1 MKRLLTLAMFMLYS
15 LFSIFAQ
22 YSGSGSG
29 TENDPYLILNP
40 IQLNQMR
47 NFLNKSDVY
56 FKLMADIDL
65 TEFLEDENPNQGWLP
80 VGTESAPFKGVLD
93 GNGRTI
99 SGLWIA
105 RSSAD
110 YVGLFGYVARATI
123 KSLNIKDVDIVGNQN
138 VGVLSGYSE
147 DVTINHISLTGKIK
161 GNMSV
166 GGCIGASLDSP
177 EASDVSSL
185 VDVVGGDYTGG
196 LIGRILRLKSYSFAT
211 CRVQS
216 RIMGANYVGGIV
228 GGIDS
233 GAGSLTECSFI
244 GRVVGSSCVGGVVG
258 RCDVNNNVM
267 MLQQCNASAD
277 VICNG
282 DYSGGLMGFCNSW
295 TINSSKT
302 NMICCYFNGAIKGQN
317 YTGGLI
323 GYFKGDGI
331 VKSYSRGSISG
342 AECVGGLL
350 GKSLSCKLQS
360 NVSIVN
366 TIKATAGKVGR
377 IYGVAERTSC
387 GQMGTSLENKS
398 YNRTIVIS
406 QGVSQNIT
414 DDLQNGTG
422 VSATTL
428 KLKAT
433 YVGIGWDFNDI
444 WDIQET
450 ECYPY
455 FKSQT
460 TPPVIQSQVVSGATI
475 VSGKCID
482 GGKIVLEIDGEK
494 QQMESTGHSFLF
506 TVNPL
511 QAGHEVRVSAKAEG
525 KEQSYYTT
533 EVVSFIG
540 KGTADDP
547 YQISTAADLTQVYRN
562 GYYKLMND
570 IDLSDYI
577 DNYCSSEGWE
587 SIGRDGSE
595 TIYIDGDGHKVTGLW
610 CNTARNNTGLFSC
623 FANGYIKNL
632 TVETASGKQ
641 VKGGANTGILIG
653 KMINGTIENCL
664 VSGSLGDGTPV
675 GGIVGMMDNG
685 SLLKC
690 RAEVSINTTSSTSYI
705 GGLVG
710 EITAGEIDQ
719 CYTNGTLTAAGSE
732 SYVGGLVG
740 KNYSLISNCYSD
752 ASIHSSYNAAGLV
765 AYNYGVVEKSYS
777 TGNLFSNNYAAG
789 VIGYNDGSNAVVKN
803 CAAMN
808 SKIDVVY
815 ESQQVQQSGGYGQ
828 RIIGGIKNEAP
839 APELNNYALKTMQL
853 SVNDIAQNVYDDIM
867 NGIAKTSAEM
877 MSAAVYTT
885 LGWDFSSVWSIVEG
899 SQYPRLQWEFNLNP
913 VTDIAF
919 DNNTLIVEIDK
930 QGTITANVR
939 PANASVKELSWSS
952 DNESVATVED
962 GVVTGIAIGQ
972 AAITATATDGSGV
985 TATCDV
991 TVVASKEVAIAEL
1004 QAIVDEAQSLYDNSI
1019 EGESVG
1025 EYVVGSRAA
1034 LLAVIN
1040 DVQSRISSTMSYDD
1054 ISACTS
1060 DINVAIAEF
1069 QSKKV
1074 TAGEDTD
1081 ISTLQNVIYIDKV
1094 EAQSG
1099 SQMNL
1104 SIKMKN
1110 NANIRSFQFDLYL
1123 PEGVTAVKNAKGR
1136 IMGSLNSG
1144 RLPED
1149 DEHTLTMAV
1158 QPDGAIRFL
1167 CGSQYDETF
1176 AGTDGEIAS
1185 LQVNISE
1192 DMDEGDYPII
1202 LKSIRLSETD
1212 ISKFYDTPFVK
1223 TTLTISNYILGDING
1238 DGIVNVTDYTGVAN
1252 HILGFA
1258 QSGFN
1263 TKAADV
1269 NTDNVINVS
1278 DYTGVANIILS
1289 GNVYGQSNAVRAMM
1303 PTVKRTPTDLSTL
1316 NNIIYVEPMTVAKGT
1331 QATLSFQMKNNTDI
1345 RSFQFDLY
1353 LPEGVTAVTN
1363 SNGRIM
1369 ASLSSGRLPEDD
1381 EHTLTMA
1388 FQPNGAI
1395 RFLCGSQY
1403 DESFTGTD
1411 GEIATLQVLISDSMN
1426 DGDYPIIIK
1435 DMRLSKT
1442 DINQY
1447 FDSDNIETTLTVGD
1461 NTVVLDENSTEVP
1474 VATSGDVN
1482 IKVKRTINANEWS
1495 TICLPFDMTESQ
1507 LKEAFGEDVE
1517 LSEFDS
1523 YDAEYDAD
1531 DNVTSI
1537 VVNFSPVNLTEGLY
1551 ANTPYIIRTK
1561 SDISEFNVTATINPD
1576 EENALVEYDN
1586 GKTGKRREVYGTFY
1600 GTYHANT
1607 IVPANALFISG
1618 NNFYYSTGLTKMKA
1632 FRAYFEFEDVL
1643 SSVDGS
1649 ATIRMSMDRE
1659 LTGISDVL
1667 RAAPTDAYYDL
1678 QGRRVLRPSKGVY
1691 IYQGKKIYVK

>member
-1 MKRLLTLAMFMLYS
+1 M
-15 LFSIFAQ
+15 
-22 YSGSGSG
+22 
-29 TENDPYLILNP
+29 
-40 IQLNQMR
+40 
-47 NFLNKSDVY
+47 
-56 FKLMADIDL
+56 
-65 TEFLEDENPNQGWLP
+65 
-80 VGTESAPFKGVLD
+80 
-93 GNGRTI
+93 
-99 SGLWIA
+99 
-105 RSSAD
+105 
-110 YVGLFGYVARATI
+110 
-123 KSLNIKDVDIVGNQN
+123 
-138 VGVLSGYSE
+138 
-147 DVTINHISLTGKIK
+147 
-161 GNMSV
+161 
-166 GGCIGASLDSP
+166 
-177 EASDVSSL
+177 
-185 VDVVGGDYTGG
+185 
-196 LIGRILRLKSYSFAT
+196 
-211 CRVQS
+211 
-216 RIMGANYVGGIV
+216 
-228 GGIDS
+228 
-233 GAGSLTECSFI
+233 
-244 GRVVGSSCVGGVVG
+244 
-258 RCDVNNNVM
+258 
-267 MLQQCNASAD
+267 
-277 VICNG
+277 
-282 DYSGGLMGFCNSW
+282 
-295 TINSSKT
+295 
-302 NMICCYFNGAIKGQN
+302 
-317 YTGGLI
+317 
-323 GYFKGDGI
+323 
-331 VKSYSRGSISG
+331 
-342 AECVGGLL
+342 
-350 GKSLSCKLQS
+350 
-360 NVSIVN
+360 
-366 TIKATAGKVGR
+366 
-377 IYGVAERTSC
+377 
-387 GQMGTSLENKS
+387 
-398 YNRTIVIS
+398 
-406 QGVSQNIT
+406 
-414 DDLQNGTG
+414 
-422 VSATTL
+422 
-428 KLKAT
+428 
-433 YVGIGWDFNDI
+433 
-444 WDIQET
+444 
-450 ECYPY
+450 
-455 FKSQT
+455 
-460 TPPVIQSQVVSGATI
+460 
-475 VSGKCID
+475 
-482 GGKIVLEIDGEK
+482 
-494 QQMESTGHSFLF
+494 
-506 TVNPL
+506 
-511 QAGHEVRVSAKAEG
+511 
-525 KEQSYYTT
+525 
-533 EVVSFIG
+533 
-540 KGTADDP
+540 
-547 YQISTAADLTQVYRN
+547 
-562 GYYKLMND
+562 
-570 IDLSDYI
+570 
-577 DNYCSSEGWE
+577 
-587 SIGRDGSE
+587 
-595 TIYIDGDGHKVTGLW
+595 
-610 CNTARNNTGLFSC
+610 
-623 FANGYIKNL
+623 
-632 TVETASGKQ
+632 
-641 VKGGANTGILIG
+641 
-653 KMINGTIENCL
+653 
-664 VSGSLGDGTPV
+664 
-675 GGIVGMMDNG
+675 
-685 SLLKC
+685 
-690 RAEVSINTTSSTSYI
+690 
-705 GGLVG
+705 
-710 EITAGEIDQ
+710 
-719 CYTNGTLTAAGSE
+719 
-732 SYVGGLVG
+732 
-740 KNYSLISNCYSD
+740 
-752 ASIHSSYNAAGLV
+752 
-765 AYNYGVVEKSYS
+765 
-777 TGNLFSNNYAAG
+777 
-789 VIGYNDGSNAVVKN
+789 
-803 CAAMN
+803 
-808 SKIDVVY
+808 
-815 ESQQVQQSGGYGQ
+815 
-828 RIIGGIKNEAP
+828 
-839 APELNNYALKTMQL
+839 
-853 SVNDIAQNVYDDIM
+853 
-867 NGIAKTSAEM
+867 
-877 MSAAVYTT
+877 
-885 LGWDFSSVWSIVEG
+885 
-899 SQYPRLQWEFNLNP
+899 
-913 VTDIAF
+913 
-919 DNNTLIVEIDK
+919 
-930 QGTITANVR
+930 
-939 PANASVKELSWSS
+939 
-952 DNESVATVED
+952 
-962 GVVTGIAIGQ
+962 
-972 AAITATATDGSGV
+972 
-985 TATCDV
+985 
-991 TVVASKEVAIAEL
+991 
-1004 QAIVDEAQSLYDNSI
+1004 
-1019 EGESVG
+1019 
-1025 EYVVGSRAA
+1025 
-1034 LLAVIN
+1034 
-1040 DVQSRISSTMSYDD
+1040 
-1054 ISACTS
+1054 
-1060 DINVAIAEF
+1060 
-1069 QSKKV
+1069 
-1074 TAGEDTD
+1074 
-1081 ISTLQNVIYIDKV
+1081 

-1158 QPDGAIRFL
+1158 QSDGAIRFL

-1426 DGDYPIIIK
+1426 EGNYPIIIK

-1474 VATSGDVN
+1474 VATSGDVD
-1482 IKVKRTINANEWS
+1482 IKVKRTIYANEWS
-1495 TICLPFDMTESQ
+1495 TICLPFDMTETQ
-1507 LKEAFGEDVE
+1507 LKEAFGDDVE

-1561 SDISEFNVTATINPD
+1561 SDISEFDVTATINPD

-1649 ATIRMSMDRE
+1649 ATIRMSMDRD

-1667 RAAPTDAYYDL
+1667 QDAPADTYYDL

>member
-1 MKRLLTLAMFMLYS
+1 MKYLKIILFFFFAMVFAGQIHALDWEVKEVDGIMYRLWAAD
-15 LFSIFAQ
+15 SIATVVSPVGRVDNPYTY
-22 YSGSGSG
+22 YSGMVNIPSSF
-29 TENDPYLILNP
+29 TYEWQNYTVVAIENKAFFGQQKITTVIIPKTVESIGDHAFEGI
-40 IQLNQMR
+40 
-47 NFLNKSDVY
+47 ST
-56 FKLMADIDL
+56 L
-65 TEFLEDENPNQGWLP
+65 TSVVFPA
-80 VGTESAPFKGVLD
+80 SGVLE
-93 GNGRTI
+93 TI
-99 SGLWIA
+99 GKAAFKSCSM
-105 RSSAD
+105 RS
-110 YVGLFGYVARATI
+110 I
-123 KSLNIKDVDIVGNQN
+123 KLPNSLLSIGEEAFMYCKQLQSVQCGDNIETLGAN
-138 VGVLSGYSE
+138 VFQGC
-147 DVTINHISLTGKIK
+147 ISLTEIVFPQSLKTLGDHAFWECKALK
-161 GNMSV
+161 KVTMNDGLET
-166 GGCIGASLDSP
+166 IGHEAFLQCDYLD
-177 EASDVSSL
+177 
-185 VDVVGGDYTGG
+185 
-196 LIGRILRLKSYSFAT
+196 
-211 CRVQS
+211 
-216 RIMGANYVGGIV
+216 
-228 GGIDS
+228 
-233 GAGSLTECSFI
+233 
-244 GRVVGSSCVGGVVG
+244 GVVIPNTVKKIEFDAF
-258 RCDVNNNVM
+258 RWCLN
-267 MLQQCNASAD
+267 LTS
-277 VICNG
+277 IEIP
-282 DYSGGLMGFCNSW
+282 NSVEE
-295 TINSSKT
+295 
-302 NMICCYFNGAIKGQN
+302 
-317 YTGGLI
+317 I
-323 GYFKGDGI
+323 GYGI
-331 VKSYSRGSISG
+331 FRY
-342 AECVGGLL
+342 C
-350 GKSLSCKLQS
+350 
-360 NVSIVN
+360 
-366 TIKATAGKVGR
+366 T
-377 IYGVAERTSC
+377 
-387 GQMGTSLENKS
+387 
-398 YNRTIVIS
+398 
-406 QGVSQNIT
+406 
-414 DDLQNGTG
+414 
-422 VSATTL
+422 
-428 KLKAT
+428 KLKNVKLSNSIKEIPSWA
-433 YVGIGWDFNDI
+433 F
-444 WDIQET
+444 E
-450 ECYPY
+450 
-455 FKSQT
+455 QT
-460 TPPVIQSQVVSGATI
+460 AIEYI
-475 VSGKCID
+475 
-482 GGKIVLEIDGEK
+482 EIPD
-494 QQMESTGHSFLF
+494 
-506 TVNPL
+506 
-511 QAGHEVRVSAKAEG
+511 
-525 KEQSYYTT
+525 
-533 EVVSFIG
+533 
-540 KGTADDP
+540 
-547 YQISTAADLTQVYRN
+547 
-562 GYYKLMND
+562 
-570 IDLSDYI
+570 
-577 DNYCSSEGWE
+577 
-587 SIGRDGSE
+587 
-595 TIYIDGDGHKVTGLW
+595 
-610 CNTARNNTGLFSC
+610 
-623 FANGYIKNL
+623 
-632 TVETASGKQ
+632 
-641 VKGGANTGILIG
+641 
-653 KMINGTIENCL
+653 
-664 VSGSLGDGTPV
+664 
-675 GGIVGMMDNG
+675 
-685 SLLKC
+685 
-690 RAEVSINTTSSTSYI
+690 
-705 GGLVG
+705 
-710 EITAGEIDQ
+710 
-719 CYTNGTLTAAGSE
+719 
-732 SYVGGLVG
+732 
-740 KNYSLISNCYSD
+740 
-752 ASIHSSYNAAGLV
+752 
-765 AYNYGVVEKSYS
+765 
-777 TGNLFSNNYAAG
+777 
-789 VIGYNDGSNAVVKN
+789 
-803 CAAMN
+803 
-808 SKIDVVY
+808 
-815 ESQQVQQSGGYGQ
+815 
-828 RIIGGIKNEAP
+828 
-839 APELNNYALKTMQL
+839 
-853 SVNDIAQNVYDDIM
+853 
-867 NGIAKTSAEM
+867 
-877 MSAAVYTT
+877 
-885 LGWDFSSVWSIVEG
+885 
-899 SQYPRLQWEFNLNP
+899 P
-913 VTDIAF
+913 VTDILPFAF
-919 DNNTLIVEIDK
+919 RDCSQLKEIKWGNSLKNIGQEAFENTNIKTLILPKPLYRIGELAFTNCDSLTEVTIPSTTSQIIDNAFSDCSQLKTVYNLSLTPQAIPYTNCPFAFCDNPVEVHVYEGYKEAYEPQTGWSEAVRQGFVVILDDLPAIKATSLTLDEPSYICLVGEQGQATPNILPENAYCDVLSWSSSDESILYIDEFTGQFIGLEEGAVTITATTTDGTNLQATALVYVSKNDSIVVSGISLKNSSLTIGVGK
-930 QGTITANVR
+930 QVTITANVQ
-939 PANASVKELSWSS
+939 PANASVKELAWTS
-952 DNESVATVED
+952 DNEAVATVAN
-962 GVVTGIAIGQ
+962 GVVTGVALGQ
-972 AAITATATDGSGV
+972 ATITATATDGSGV
-985 TATCDV
+985 AASCEVNVENSKAGNYYLVNAYVSLSNTLTVNSDLSNVSAAYSDATNAKLSNKGFNANVTGAKANPNYIWSIEEAGSTSDGKSLYTIKNFAHNAYLNNTKAANSYYAMTANADEAGKFVVSTSEVVPGFVCFANTLASDATKKFLYADSGSKIKNFVATGASGSWYLVPVSDETIVAIGQAGLTVLTTDVTLNESSLTLTNAGDTAKLQATVSPSNATYKSVTWTSSNTEVATVNSSGVVTAVGNGTATITVTTADGSNKTSSCEVTVNMPVQATGVTLNQTSLTLTSEGQVAKLQATVLPSDAPIKSVTWTSSNPSVATVNSNGLVTAVSNGEATITVTTADGSNKTATCEVVVNIPMQATGVTLNQSSLSLTSIGDTVTLIATVSPDSAMDKSVIWTSSNTEVATIDSNGMVTAIANGTAIITVTTADGSNKTATCEV
-991 TVVASKEVAIAEL
+991 TVTSQENEPT
-1004 QAIVDEAQSLYDNSI
+1004 VD
-1019 EGESVG
+1019 
-1025 EYVVGSRAA
+1025 
-1034 LLAVIN
+1034 
-1040 DVQSRISSTMSYDD
+1040 
-1054 ISACTS
+1054 
-1060 DINVAIAEF
+1060 
-1069 QSKKV
+1069 
-1074 TAGEDTD
+1074 EDTD

-1158 QPDGAIRFL
+1158 QSDGAIRFL

-1426 DGDYPIIIK
+1426 EGNYPIIIK

-1474 VATSGDVN
+1474 VATSGDVD
-1482 IKVKRTINANEWS
+1482 IKVKRTIYANEWS
-1495 TICLPFDMTESQ
+1495 TICLPFDMTETQ
-1507 LKEAFGEDVE
+1507 LKEAFGDDVE

-1561 SDISEFNVTATINPD
+1561 SDISEFDVTATINPD

-1649 ATIRMSMDRE
+1649 ATIRMSMDRD

-1667 RAAPTDAYYDL
+1667 QDAPADTYYDL

>member
-1 MKRLLTLAMFMLYS
+1 MEKIVLLIKNWRILIFFLLCSMPIRLCAGLGFTFSVDS
-15 LFSIFAQ
+15 LSYWASDEEPIAILKGIKNQ
-22 YSGSGSG
+22 SYTG
-29 TENDPYLILNP
+29 TVNVPSTVTYNEKTYT
-40 IQLNQMR
+40 
-47 NFLNKSDVY
+47 V
-56 FKLMADIDL
+56 
-65 TEFLEDENPNQGWLP
+65 
-80 VGTESAPFKGVLD
+80 VGINETAFKGKY
-93 GNGRTI
+93 I
-99 SGLWIA
+99 SGIVIPA
-105 RSSAD
+105 T
-110 YVGLFGYVARATI
+110 VKEIGYKAFQYCANLKFVVFAPNSQLERIERATFENSGLTSI
-123 KSLNIKDVDIVGNQN
+123 TIPKSVKYIGEHAFHETQLKSIKGCEGVEIIDQSAFGGCNSLIEFTLPKSLKEIGYKAFWNCNKLRKIVINEGLETIGDGAFMQCTE
-138 VGVLSGYSE
+138 LAE
-147 DVTINHISLTGKIK
+147 VTIPNTVKEIRTEAFYGSLKLKSINIPNSVEKIGDRAFRYCTGLKEIIFGENLK
-161 GNMSV
+161 E
-166 GGCIGASLDSP
+166 IGANAF
-177 EASDVSSL
+177 EQAAIEEL
-185 VDVVGGDYTGG
+185 V
-196 LIGRILRLKSYSFAT
+196 IP
-211 CRVQS
+211 
-216 RIMGANYVGGIV
+216 
-228 GGIDS
+228 
-233 GAGSLTECSFI
+233 
-244 GRVVGSSCVGGVVG
+244 
-258 RCDVNNNVM
+258 NNVKKI
-267 MLQQCNASAD
+267 SAYAFLSCESLKN
-277 VICNG
+277 VV
-282 DYSGGLMGFCNSW
+282 W
-295 TINSSKT
+295 
-302 NMICCYFNGAIKGQN
+302 
-317 YTGGLI
+317 
-323 GYFKGDGI
+323 
-331 VKSYSRGSISG
+331 
-342 AECVGGLL
+342 
-350 GKSLSCKLQS
+350 GKSLTYIGAGAFGFTALNKVVLQEPLVTIESAAFGHCTELTEITIPSTVTSISNGAFSDSYKLKDVYNLALLPQTINQRHIFDGCNLPV
-360 NVSIVN
+360 NVHVYEGLKDLYESTTGWNLEIQAGTIVIIDDVPLQKATSIVIDN
-366 TIKATAGKVGR
+366 EPYYCKIGGEGKATATILPQNVATHLLSWSSSDESVLYIDEFSGTFFGLSE
-377 IYGVAERTSC
+377 GVA
-387 GQMGTSLENKS
+387 
-398 YNRTIVIS
+398 TI
-406 QGVSQNIT
+406 T
-414 DDLQNGTG
+414 
-422 VSATTL
+422 ATTTDGSNL
-428 KLKAT
+428 QASAIV
-433 YVGIGWDFNDI
+433 YVSENDTMTNIGNNSI
-444 WDIQET
+444 A
-450 ECYPY
+450 
-455 FKSQT
+455 
-460 TPPVIQSQVVSGATI
+460 VSGI
-475 VSGKCID
+475 IFD
-482 GGKIVLEIDGEK
+482 N
-494 QQMESTGHSFLF
+494 ST
-506 TVNPL
+506 
-511 QAGHEVRVSAKAEG
+511 
-525 KEQSYYTT
+525 
-533 EVVSFIG
+533 
-540 KGTADDP
+540 
-547 YQISTAADLTQVYRN
+547 
-562 GYYKLMND
+562 
-570 IDLSDYI
+570 
-577 DNYCSSEGWE
+577 
-587 SIGRDGSE
+587 
-595 TIYIDGDGHKVTGLW
+595 
-610 CNTARNNTGLFSC
+610 
-623 FANGYIKNL
+623 L
-632 TVETASGKQ
+632 TVEVGKQ
-641 VKGGANTGILIG
+641 
-653 KMINGTIENCL
+653 
-664 VSGSLGDGTPV
+664 D
-675 GGIVGMMDNG
+675 
-685 SLLKC
+685 
-690 RAEVSINTTSSTSYI
+690 
-705 GGLVG
+705 
-710 EITAGEIDQ
+710 
-719 CYTNGTLTAAGSE
+719 
-732 SYVGGLVG
+732 
-740 KNYSLISNCYSD
+740 
-752 ASIHSSYNAAGLV
+752 
-765 AYNYGVVEKSYS
+765 
-777 TGNLFSNNYAAG
+777 
-789 VIGYNDGSNAVVKN
+789 
-803 CAAMN
+803 
-808 SKIDVVY
+808 
-815 ESQQVQQSGGYGQ
+815 
-828 RIIGGIKNEAP
+828 
-839 APELNNYALKTMQL
+839 
-853 SVNDIAQNVYDDIM
+853 
-867 NGIAKTSAEM
+867 
-877 MSAAVYTT
+877 
-885 LGWDFSSVWSIVEG
+885 
-899 SQYPRLQWEFNLNP
+899 
-913 VTDIAF
+913 
-919 DNNTLIVEIDK
+919 
-930 QGTITANVR
+930 TITAIVQ
-939 PANASVKELSWSS
+939 PDNASVKHLVWSS
-952 DNESVATVED
+952 DNETVATVEN
-962 GVVTGIAIGQ
+962 GIVTGVSAGS
-972 AAITATATDGSGV
+972 ATITATASDNSGV
-985 TATCDV
+985 TATCAVIVNIPVKATDV
-991 TVVASKEVAIAEL
+991 TL
-1004 QAIVDEAQSLYDNSI
+1004 NQTSLTLT
-1019 EGESVG
+1019 SVG
-1025 EYVVGSRAA
+1025 DTVTLIATVSPDSAMDKS
-1034 LLAVIN
+1034 VIWT
-1040 DVQSRISSTMSYDD
+1040 SS
-1054 ISACTS
+1054 
-1060 DINVAIAEF
+1060 NPGVATVD
-1069 QSKKV
+1069 SNGVV
-1074 TAGEDTD
+1074 TAVANGTATVTVTTADGSNKTATCEVTVTSQENEPTVDEDTD

-1110 NANIRSFQFDLYL
+1110 NAKIRSFQFDLYL

-1136 IMGSLNSG
+1136 IMGSLTSG

-1158 QPDGAIRFL
+1158 QSDGAIRFL

-1176 AGTDGEIAS
+1176 TDTDGEIAS

-1192 DMDEGDYPII
+1192 YMDEGDYPII
-1202 LKSIRLSETD
+1202 LKSIRLSETN

-1537 VVNFSPVNLTEGLY
+1537 VVNFSPVNLAEGLF

-1561 SDISEFNVTATINPD
+1561 SEISEFNVTATINPD

-1667 RAAPTDAYYDL
+1667 QEAPANTYYDL